1 MFASIWLRGA
11 CPPHRALHR
20 GSAVPLIL
28 RHSLPGRVLRF
39 AAAPLAL
46 AAAVALLA
54 AHYLDS
60 HALGFAA
67 GLLAGLPL
75 LILALQRA
83 LSPTLSLLRALS
95 GAVHNIRDGDFSTSL
110 TLPAEVELAELVAAH
125 NALGDLLREE
135 RQHLG
140 QRELL
145 LDTVV
150 QNTPVALVLTES
162 KGRIVYANLAARRLF
177 DGGRR
182 LEGQGF
188 DALLQQS
195 PPPLREAV
203 ADGQDRLCTVELEG
217 QDEVFHV
224 SRRGFRL
231 NGRPHALHLFRRLT
245 QELARQEVQT
255 WKKLI
260 RVISH
265 ELNNS
270 LAPISS
276 LAHSGGEWLRRGDTA
291 RLAQVFAT
299 IEERARHLDGFIR
312 GYAQFAKLPTP
323 RLEAVEWAAFI
334 ERLQSQTAFR
344 IEGELPAGQGRFDPA
359 QLGQALINLL
369 KNAAES
375 GSPPEQVTLTVQPL
389 AAGGWRIEVAD
400 RGSGMS
406 EAVLANALV
415 PFYSTK
421 RSGTGLGL
429 ALAREIVEA
438 HGGRIAL
445 ANRAGGGLAVS
456 LQLPG

>member
-1 MFASIWLRGA
+1 MLST
-11 CPPHRALHR
+11 
-20 GSAVPLIL
+20 L
-28 RHSLPGRVLRF
+28 RHSLPGRVLLF
-39 AAAPLAL
+39 AALPLAL
-46 AAAVALLA
+46 AAALAVAVA
-54 AHYLDS
+54 NYLHS
-60 HALGFAA
+60 AWLGIAS
-67 GLLAGLPL
+67 GLLVGLPL
-75 LILALQRA
+75 LLVFVQRA
-83 LSPTLSLLRALS
+83 LAPTLSLLRALS
-95 GAVHNIRDGDFSTSL
+95 GAVHSIRDGDFSTSL
-110 TLPAEVELAELVAAH
+110 SLPAEVELAELVAAH
-125 NALGDLLREE
+125 NQLGDLLREE

-150 QNTPVALVLTES
+150 QNTPNALVLTEPR
-162 KGRIVYANLAARRLF
+162 GRVVYSNLAARRLF

-182 LEGQGF
+182 LEGQDF
-188 DALLQQS
+188 AELLQQS
-195 PPPLREAV
+195 PEPLREAV
-203 ADGQDRLCTVELEG
+203 ADGQDRLCALELEG
-217 QDEVFHV
+217 QEEVFHV
-224 SRRGFRL
+224 SVRSFRL
-231 NGRPHALHLFRRLT
+231 NGRPHRLTLFRRLT
-245 QELARQEVQT
+245 QELARQEVQS

-276 LAHSGGEWLRRGDTA
+276 LAHSGGELLRRGDTG

-312 GYAQFAKLPTP
+312 GYSQFAKLPAP
-323 RLEAVEWAAFI
+323 RLETVQWRDFL
-334 ERLQSQTAFR
+334 ERIGGQSPFVA
-344 IEGELPAGQGRFDPA
+344 EGPPPAGSARFDPA
-359 QLGQALINLL
+359 QIGQVLINLL

-375 GSPPEQVTLTVQPL
+375 GSPPDQVRLSVRP
-389 AAGGWRIEVAD
+389 ASPGWRIEVAD
-400 RGSGMS
+400 RGGGMS

-438 HGGRIAL
+438 HGGRIGL
-445 ANRAGGGLAVS
+445 ANRDGGGLRVT

>member
-1 MFASIWLRGA
+1 V
-11 CPPHRALHR
+11 PP
-20 GSAVPLIL
+20 
-28 RHSLPGRVLRF
+28 
-39 AAAPLAL
+39 
-46 AAAVALLA
+46 
-54 AHYLDS
+54 
-60 HALGFAA
+60 
-67 GLLAGLPL
+67 
-75 LILALQRA
+75 
-83 LSPTLSLLRALS
+83 
-95 GAVHNIRDGDFSTSL
+95 
-110 TLPAEVELAELVAAH
+110 EVELAELVAAH

-150 QNTPVALVLTES
+150 QNTPHALVLTEPR
-162 KGRIVYANLAARRLF
+162 GHVVYSNIAARRLF

-182 LEGQGF
+182 LEGQRF
-188 DALLQQS
+188 DVLLEQS

-203 ADGQDRLCTVELEG
+203 DDGQDRLCPLEIDG
-217 QDEVFHV
+217 HEEVFHV

-231 NGRPHALHLFRRLT
+231 NGRPHHLYLFRRLT
-245 QELARQEVQT
+245 QELARQEVQS

-276 LAHSGGEWLRRGDTA
+276 LAHSGGELLRRGETA
-291 RLAQVFAT
+291 RLGQVFAT
-299 IEERARHLDGFIR
+299 IEERARHLDSFIR
-312 GYAQFAKLPTP
+312 GYSQFAKLPAP
-323 RLEAVEWAAFI
+323 RLETVAWRPFLEN
-334 ERLQSQTAFR
+334 L
-344 IEGELPAGQGRFDPA
+344 AGQAPFALEAGLPEGSARFDPA
-359 QLGQALINLL
+359 QIGQVLVNLL

-375 GSPPEQVTLTVQPL
+375 GSPPGDIVLGVKSL
-389 AAGGWRIEVAD
+389 APGWRIEVAD

-406 EAVLANALV
+406 EAVLASALV

-445 ANRAGGGLAVS
+445 ANREGGGLKVT
-456 LQLPG
+456 LQLPV

>member
-1 MFASIWLRGA
+1 MNHPAR
-11 CPPHRALHR
+11 R
-20 GSAVPLIL
+20 
-28 RHSLPGRVLRF
+28 SLSGRVL
-39 AAAPLAL
+39 AHAG
-46 AAAVALLA
+46 VALVATA
-54 AHYLDS
+54 AIAASAARYLDG
-60 HALGFAA
+60 AAIGMAA
-67 GLLAGLPL
+67 GVLFGLPL
-75 LILALQRA
+75 LIIALRA
-83 LSPTLSLLRALS
+83 ALGPTLSLMRTLS
-95 GAVHNIRDGDFSTSL
+95 GTVHSMRDGDFSTSL
-110 TLPAEVELAELVAAH
+110 SLPRELELAELVAAH
-125 NALGDLLREE
+125 NALGDVLREE

-150 QNTPVALVLTES
+150 QNTPHALVLTEPR
-162 KGRIVYANLAARRLF
+162 GHVVYSNIAARRLF

-182 LEGQGF
+182 LEGQRF
-188 DALLQQS
+188 DTLLDQS
-195 PPPLREAV
+195 PQALREAV
-203 ADGQDRLCTVELEG
+203 ADGQDRLCPLEIDG

-231 NGRPHALHLFRRLT
+231 NGRPHHLYLFRRLT
-245 QELARQEVQT
+245 QELARQEVQS

-276 LAHSGGEWLRRGDTA
+276 LAHSGGELLKRGETA
-291 RLAQVFAT
+291 RLGQVFAT

-312 GYAQFAKLPTP
+312 GYSQFAKLPAP
-323 RLEAVEWAAFI
+323 RLEAVDWGTFLDNLAGQAPFA
-334 ERLQSQTAFR
+334 LAVP
-344 IEGELPAGQGRFDPA
+344 LPAGGARFDPA
-359 QLGQALINLL
+359 QIGQVLVNLL

-375 GSPPEQVTLTVQPL
+375 GSPPEAITLSVTAL
-389 AAGGWRIEVAD
+389 APGWRIEVAD

-406 EAVLANALV
+406 ESVLASALV

-445 ANRAGGGLAVS
+445 ANRQGGGLRVT